1 MTDIDSL
8 PGVAEKIEAIEEEA
22 RATVA
27 AAAEAREKF
36 VNGAGTITTVERA
49 ETEARRAELIAEQRK
64 NAVRT
69 AAQKAWAAE
78 VHRKIAEHTA
88 SLQGSRD
95 SIDAAQA
102 ELVAVLKRLV
112 DAVRDHN
119 GRVGAARGTVRD
131 AGPVDLPEGTE
142 APEFGPPGVV
152 INGTPHAPVE
162 LLNRS
167 HRYGIV
173 AEAIRAA
180 GIQAGGNV

>member
-8 PGVAEKIEAIEEEA
+8 PGVAEKVEAIENEA

-36 VNGAGTITTVERA
+36 VNGAGTIAAVERA
-49 ETEARRAELIAEQRK
+49 ETEARRAELIAVQRK

-69 AAQKAWAAE
+69 EAQQAWAEE
-78 VHRKIAEHTA
+78 VYAKIAEHAA
-88 SLQGSRD
+88 SLQGSTD
-95 SIDAAQA
+95 GIDAATA
-102 ELVAVLKRLV
+102 ELVAALERVR

-119 GRVGAARGTVRD
+119 RRVGAARSTVGS
-131 AGPVDLPEGTE
+131 AGPVDLPEGNE

-152 INGTPHAPVE
+152 INGTFHGPVD
-162 LLNRS
+162 LLNRN

-173 AEAIRAA
+173 AEAIQAA
-180 GIQAGGNV
+180 GIVPGGNV